1 MKIGIIREGKMPPD
15 SRTPLT
21 PAQCALIHRDFG
33 IEIVIQSS
41 PHRCF
46 KDIEYVAEGIEIQED
61 LSDCDALLGV
71 KEIPTPQLIPDKAYF
86 IFSHTIKKQARNRKL
101 LQEILERHITLI
113 DYETLTNEK
122 GERLIAFGKFAG
134 MVGAHN
140 ALWTYGKRSGY
151 FDMKR
156 MYECH
161 DYAEAKEIYKTMN
174 WPSVKIVVTGTGRV
188 ANGIVEVLNDMGI
201 KRVSPHD
208 FLKKRNIKAVYTQ
221 LGSADYVVRKDGQ
234 PYSREDFHQH
244 PHLYKSAFQ
253 PYLSTSDILING
265 IFWNNQAP
273 AFFTLK
279 DMSSPAFQISVIA
292 DVTCDIAPDSSIPCT
307 IRASTIAQPVY
318 GYDPHLLGETAP
330 YQPGS
335 VDVMAIDNLPNEM
348 PRDASTAFGQQF
360 IDNILQ
366 EFIHGKESKVIQ
378 RATIAREGHLM
389 PPYEYLRDYVEN
401 KEPISITS

>member
-21 PAQCALIHRDFG
+21 PAQCALIHRDFR

-46 KDIEYVAEGIEIQED
+46 KDNEYVAEGIEIQED

-86 IFSHTIKKQARNRKL
+86 FFSHTIKKQARNRKL

-140 ALWTYGKRSGY
+140 ALWSYGKRSGY

-156 MYECH
+156 MFECH

-234 PYSREDFHQH
+234 PYNREDFHQH

-265 IFWNNQAP
+265 IFWNNQSP

-318 GYDPHLLGETAP
+318 CYDPHLLGETAP
-330 YQPGS
+330 SQPGS

-360 IDNILQ
+360 IDNILH

-378 RATIAREGHLM
+378 RATIARDGHLT